1 MPFSHHSHSG
11 QFCEHAK
18 GNLEEIVKEAI
29 KKKFLVYGLSEHCPR
44 YRIQDLYPEEK
55 KEKKKVKMPV
65 ETRPRDPNAPQDFWT
80 YLTHRRGWGYPDVFE
95 ASSVVLNLIP
105 ILFMTTLWTTL
116 LCLIYIVFG
125 INIAFSANLTGSIA
139 VVVGL
144 LLGFRTNNAY
154 DRFNEGVEEHDEN
167 DRRNKEINIRL
178 LLAYVVA
185 VKHHIRYEFGTHW
198 PDLEDLLSEAE
209 GFQMTY
215 YEGSA
220 TLTETTGDEKP
231 FAIDIP
237 RVDVTLRTLS
247 SRVPPT
253 VFATLRPTLKNM
265 SEEEQK
271 VVYGD
276 CATDIE
282 DDVDASMSRLD
293 MGKFG
298 SITGN
303 FDVLI
308 DSLGNLERIGNT
320 PIPTAYNVTLKQ
332 AVVLYGLDPD
342 GNHDDIATTE
352 IYNNSIVYVQIF
364 ALPFTVIGELG
375 WFTIPTIFLIAFIL
389 FGILAVGSE
398 IENPFGYDKNDLP
411 LDDYCKDLEAEV
423 KYLQR
428 HLPTK
433 KTKEISK

>member
-1 MPFSHHSHSG
+1 
-11 QFCEHAK
+11 
-18 GNLEEIVKEAI
+18 
-29 KKKFLVYGLSEHCPR
+29 
-44 YRIQDLYPEEK
+44 
-55 KEKKKVKMPV
+55 MPV
-65 ETRPRDPNAPQDFWT
+65 EFRPKDPNAPQDFWT

-95 ASSVVLNLIP
+95 LSSVVLNLIP

-125 INIAFSANLTGSIA
+125 INISFSANLTGSIA

-154 DRFNEGVEEHDEN
+154 DRFNEGRKIFACVEEHDEN

-209 GFQMTY
+209 GFQLTY

-220 TLTETTGDEKP
+220 TLTDTTGDGGDEKP

-253 VFATLRPTLKNM
+253 VFANLRPTLKTM

-276 CATDIE
+276 CATDLE
-282 DDVDASMSRLD
+282 DVDASMSLPLEIIFHLNVYIEKICNESKLD

-308 DSLGNLERIGNT
+308 DSL
-320 PIPTAYNVTLKQ
+320 V
-332 AVVLYGLDPD
+332 
-342 GNHDDIATTE
+342 
-352 IYNNSIVYVQIF
+352 F

-389 FGILAVGSE
+389 FGILA
-398 IENPFGYDKNDLP
+398 
-411 LDDYCKDLEAEV
+411 
-423 KYLQR
+423 
-428 HLPTK
+428 
-433 KTKEISK
+433 

>member
-1 MPFSHHSHSG
+1 
-11 QFCEHAK
+11 
-18 GNLEEIVKEAI
+18 
-29 KKKFLVYGLSEHCPR
+29 
-44 YRIQDLYPEEK
+44 
-55 KEKKKVKMPV
+55 MPV
-65 ETRPRDPNAPQDFWT
+65 EFRPKDPNAPQDFWT

-95 ASSVVLNLIP
+95 LSSVVLNLIP

-125 INIAFSANLTGSIA
+125 INISFSANLTGSIA

-154 DRFNEGVEEHDEN
+154 DRFNEGRKIFACMCTHIRNCTRAIWIGVEEHDEN

-209 GFQMTY
+209 GFQLTY

-220 TLTETTGDEKP
+220 TLTDTTGDGGDEKP

-253 VFATLRPTLKNM
+253 VFANLRPTLKTM

-276 CATDIE
+276 CATDLE
-282 DDVDASMSRLD
+282 DVDASMSLPLEIIFHLNVYIEKICNESKLD

-332 AVVLYGLDPD
+332 AVVLY
-342 GNHDDIATTE
+342 
-352 IYNNSIVYVQIF
+352 VF

-423 KYLQR
+423 RYLQR

-433 KTKEISK
+433 KRKEISK